1 MGESE
6 CLRTA
11 IQTLETV
18 GGKPQKR
25 RNRNLSGAD
34 LQDRFKPDRKDIRN
48 YQRKYWIVVDI

>member
-11 IQTLETV
+11 IQTLETE

-25 RNRNLSGAD
+25 RTMNLSGAD